1 MSAPAVNSSTGPTAC
16 PLPHARHLIF
26 APLRIRVAERQI
38 PLMLPSDTGSGLI
51 RYTARTSIYGTVGTA
66 VAQSITGIACAC
78 TNLIDEFMLCTSG
91 AENQCWATNYLK
103 HRGVKKKACIWA
115 LLHMGRS
122 SAPPW
127 QQPGHS
133 LAARDAD
140 DMRLGRL
147 PVTRPRSRLLK
158 TTSTPVP
165 RLTRRLPR
173 SPSFVLFT
181 ATMRATAPG
190 SGASTPHAKR
200 GRRGTT

>member
-91 AENQCWATNYLK
+91 AENQCWATNYLE
-103 HRGVKKKACIWA
+103 HRGVKKKHAF
-115 LLHMGRS
+115 GRCS
-122 SAPPW
+122 ILGARLRH
-127 QQPGHS
+127 PGNS
-133 LAARDAD
+133 QAT
-140 DMRLGRL
+140 
-147 PVTRPRSRLLK
+147 PSPRG
-158 TTSTPVP
+158 TP
-165 RLTRRLPR
+165 TIC
-173 SPSFVLFT
+173 
-181 ATMRATAPG
+181 A
-190 SGASTPHAKR
+190 SGACQ
-200 GRRGTT
+200 